1 VIVIWY
7 GLRFCYNSSCSLDK
21 LKYWDGPLTKMN
33 LDDLPKND
41 FWKMQA
47 CVSELGFEFNHRDS
61 KITILAKFLFLKTK
75 FYKNL
80 ICGLKLAL

>member
-1 VIVIWY
+1 
-7 GLRFCYNSSCSLDK
+7 
-21 LKYWDGPLTKMN
+21 
-33 LDDLPKND
+33 
-41 FWKMQA
+41 MQA